1 MPITVSGTS
10 ITFNDSTTQTTAFT
24 GGGGVTSLNG
34 QTGSVTTTSIGNIGS
49 IIRAGANTTSNMLP
63 GATIGG
69 GDLYYANTISSVYD
83 SISAYTEGS
92 QSTAPRSQEW
102 YRRVNANPGFQT
114 PGGMSTLSGTWRL
127 TSTIVLARVYQY
139 QSCDNVGTS
148 SMFNGWFVRVS

>member
-1 MPITVSGTS
+1 MPITVGGTS

-34 QTGSVTTTSIGNIGS
+34 QTGAVTTTSINNIGS

-83 SISAYTEGS
+83 GVSVFTEGNNS
-92 QSTAPRSQEW
+92 SYPRSQEW
-102 YRRVNANPGFQT
+102 YRRNNGNSGFVVPQ
-114 PGGMSTLSGTWRL
+114 GMSTLSGTWRL
-127 TSTIVLARVYQY
+127 TSNCIVARTYQY
-139 QSCDNVGTS
+139 QSCDNIATS
-148 SMFNGWFVRVS
+148 QIFNGWFVRVS